1 MENFKREE
9 RIKMFTLLLM
19 IFMHIFD
26 DFYLQGWLATGKQ
39 KKWWRNLSEYSD
51 LYKYDYIMALLAH
64 SFSWAFMTMLP
75 IFYMSRFNLSAIH
88 ILVFTVNI
96 VIHAIVDD
104 LKTNRFR
111 INLIQDQSIH
121 LIQIVATFII
131 FRY

>member
-1 MENFKREE
+1 
-9 RIKMFTLLLM
+9 MFTLLLM
-19 IFMHIFD
+19 VFMHIFD

-64 SFSWAFMTMLP
+64 SFSWAFMMMLP

-104 LKTNRFR
+104 LKANRFK

-121 LIQIVATFII
+121 LIQIVVTFII